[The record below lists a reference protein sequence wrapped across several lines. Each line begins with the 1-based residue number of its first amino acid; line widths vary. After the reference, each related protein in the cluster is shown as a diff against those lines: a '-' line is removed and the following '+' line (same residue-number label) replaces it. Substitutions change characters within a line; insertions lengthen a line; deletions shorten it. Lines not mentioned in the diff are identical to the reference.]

1 MKRTKQWQRTL
12 KAASGACCALVIL
25 SGAAHAEIYQNVP
38 AGQTLSQLASRFHL
52 SVDALREANNLR
64 YGDNDALPAML
75 LRIPD
80 AATPVPQTKSTP
92 APQPVAKPA
101 PRPAPQTSGSLTS
114 IISYNVKKGDNWE
127 SITNFYA
134 RQGYDLSVDELK
146 GQNPQI
152 TSLRPGTQLRIALTK
167 HFKPAPGDSA
177 SIVSVASH
185 GYDTAQVIA
194 QPKPL
199 YNNARPD
206 APAVQTQTARRGP
219 ANLASRGSFGMQ
231 RGVQVLG
238 GSAQQ
243 TAPQSTF
250 DTDSAGNKSYAKVVK
265 VVKTGA
271 RIRRSPSANGT
282 TLFVCPVG
290 TKLAVTGHQ
299 GYWYSILMSDRS
311 TGWLPAKYVE
321 MQQQQV
327 DTSTQVVTGSKAAQM
342 FAGDGMQQV
351 DGKLVSNNPFISTA
365 LTWMGTPYVY
375 GGESRRGVDCS
386 SFVQH
391 VFSANGIKLPR
402 TAAQQAKVG
411 TPISQS
417 DLQTG
422 DRLYFSSSRTYIDHT
437 GIYIGNGKF
446 IHASGSRR
454 GVTISDLSESF
465 YQRIYVGARR

>member
-12 KAASGACCALVIL
+12 KAASSACCALVIL
-25 SGAAHAEIYQNVP
+25 SGVAHAEIYQNIP

-52 SVDALREANNLR
+52 PADALRAANNLR
-64 YGDNDALPAML
+64 YGDNEALPAML

-80 AATPVPQTKSTP
+80 TAASPQTKAASP
-92 APQPVAKPA
+92 PQPVAKSA
-101 PRPAPQTSGSLTS
+101 PKPAPQTSGSLTS
-114 IISYNVKKGDNWE
+114 IISYSVKKGDNWD

-134 RQGYDLSVDELK
+134 RQGYDLSVNDLK
-146 GQNPQI
+146 GQNPQV

-167 HFKPAPGDSA
+167 HFRSTSGDSA
-177 SIVSVASH
+177 SFVSVASH
-185 GYDTAQVIA
+185 GYDTARVIA

-199 YNNARPD
+199 YNNP
-206 APAVQTQTARRGP
+206 APAAQPQIPRRGP

-238 GSAQQ
+238 GSEQQ

-250 DTDSAGNKSYAKVVK
+250 ESGSASNKSYAKVVK

-271 RIRRSPSANGT
+271 RIRRSPSATGA

-290 TKLAVTGHQ
+290 TQLAVTGHQ

-327 DTSTQVVTGSKAAQM
+327 DTSTQVVTGSKAAEM
-342 FAGDGMQQV
+342 FGGDGMQKV
-351 DGKLVSNNPFISTA
+351 DGKLVSNNPLISTA

-391 VFSANGIKLPR
+391 VFSANGVSLPR

-411 TPISQS
+411 TPINQT

-454 GVTISDLSESF
+454 GVIISDLSETF